1 MKDIIIGAKRIK
13 TELLTF
19 LACFVIANL
28 LNLYS
33 IIAYKTAYVEL
44 LTQIFYVLLFS
55 VALYIVWTIIRIIYF
70 TSKKLFKSKK

>member
-19 LACFVIANL
+19 LACFAIANL

-55 VALYIVWTIIRIIYF
+55 VALYIVWTIIRIIIF

>member
-19 LACFVIANL
+19 LACFIIANL

-55 VALYIVWTIIRIIYF
+55 VALYIVWTIIRIIIF

>member
-55 VALYIVWTIIRIIYF
+55 VALYIVWTIIRIIIF